1 MRIPRGFSEEL
12 RNQADIVRIV
22 SDYVSLKKKGRD
34 WAACCPFHNEKTPS
48 FYVSQGKQIFKCFGC
63 LEENELIWTKHGL
76 KPIGEIRVGDSVLDK
91 HGRWKEVINVIYK
104 SSDSLLGISTG
115 AFRYDPL
122 WLTPDHICIYAKQA
136 DVVSAVPYI
145 GQASDRDLKFDGNRK
160 HTRRIW
166 KYRNALHLTEG
177 AAATLQVGDYLVFPV
192 IPEEERKAFHLSASG
207 VINPRENRI
216 NGIRVKDLPMNERAA
231 RLYGLWLAE
240 GSVGRGFVRFTFHQ
254 NSKDTLAS
262 EVASI
267 LQDEFGLRAKIYE
280 HSRTPNTCDV
290 NCSKTD
296 LALQLIHWFG
306 RGAQYKRIPADALY
320 WPVPVQKA
328 LLSGYRDGDADKA
341 GLSAS
346 ISRELSYGLFALAI
360 QARENISLS
369 RKDGYIDK
377 TGLKHK
383 EHWELYPRQR
393 ESLKGFYETADG
405 ATYYFTPVKAIEH
418 SEGPKRVVDITVS
431 ETSSFTTKLATVH
444 NCGKG
449 GGVFDFIMEIEG
461 CSFPEAVRIVAE
473 KTGVTVPVETDNA
486 REYEERAS
494 QRAELMRLNQWAAEF
509 FEQNLIE
516 TAEGRRALDY
526 LARRGVNEETRKAFR
541 LGYAPNGYD
550 AMGGHLRSRGAST
563 TQIERSGLVTLR
575 ESGGFYDRFR
585 NRLMFPICDAQGRV
599 IAFGGRILGDGEPK
613 YLNSP
618 ETTLY
623 TKGMHLFG
631 LSHAREAIRQ
641 RGYAILV
648 EGYLDFLIPFQAGVR
663 NLVASLGT
671 ALTENQARLL
681 GRYARRIVVNFDPDS
696 AGQAATKRS
705 LELLLTEAFKV
716 NVLTLPDNLDPD
728 EYIRA
733 HGLESYLKL
742 LKGSQPFLDYIVD
755 QAINS
760 HDQTRPTGKV
770 ETINAILPYLRL
782 VKDRIERAE
791 HFERIADRLK
801 IDSRL
806 IREEFKKAAETRS
819 ERVGE
824 RAVKATLVVKLAER
838 KLLEI
843 LINQAAVRRLMMF
856 QMREEDYEGLRTAQ
870 LFRLIFEFEQQGV
883 EANYHNLR
891 QALDDEDLARDLLP
905 GLMIGEAEKSS
916 AQPRELE
923 LLANRS
929 LNTLRI
935 ERLERQRA
943 ALEAEMKRFQQSGD
957 YNRAGELTLKLKEV
971 INELKALAEWNGQ

>member
-22 SDYVSLKKKGRD
+22 SDYISLKKKGRD

-63 LEENELIWTKHGL
+63 
-76 KPIGEIRVGDSVLDK
+76 S
-91 HGRWKEVINVIYK
+91 
-104 SSDSLLGISTG
+104 
-115 AFRYDPL
+115 
-122 WLTPDHICIYAKQA
+122 
-136 DVVSAVPYI
+136 
-145 GQASDRDLKFDGNRK
+145 
-160 HTRRIW
+160 
-166 KYRNALHLTEG
+166 
-177 AAATLQVGDYLVFPV
+177 
-192 IPEEERKAFHLSASG
+192 
-207 VINPRENRI
+207 
-216 NGIRVKDLPMNERAA
+216 
-231 RLYGLWLAE
+231 
-240 GSVGRGFVRFTFHQ
+240 
-254 NSKDTLAS
+254 
-262 EVASI
+262 
-267 LQDEFGLRAKIYE
+267 
-280 HSRTPNTCDV
+280 
-290 NCSKTD
+290 
-296 LALQLIHWFG
+296 
-306 RGAQYKRIPADALY
+306 
-320 WPVPVQKA
+320 
-328 LLSGYRDGDADKA
+328 
-341 GLSAS
+341 
-346 ISRELSYGLFALAI
+346 
-360 QARENISLS
+360 
-369 RKDGYIDK
+369 
-377 TGLKHK
+377 
-383 EHWELYPRQR
+383 
-393 ESLKGFYETADG
+393 
-405 ATYYFTPVKAIEH
+405 
-418 SEGPKRVVDITVS
+418 
-431 ETSSFTTKLATVH
+431 
-444 NCGKG
+444 KG
-449 GGVFDFIMEIEG
+449 GGIFDFIMEIEG
-461 CSFPEAVRIVAE
+461 CSFPEAIRIVAE

-494 QRAELMRLNQWAAEF
+494 QRAELMRLNQWATEF
-509 FEQNLIE
+509 FEQNLTE

-526 LARRGVNEETRKAFR
+526 LAARGVNEETRKAFR
-541 LGYAPNGYD
+541 LGYAPNSWD
-550 AMGGHLRSRGAST
+550 AMSGYLRSRGALT
-563 TQIERSGLVTLR
+563 TQIEHSGLVTLR
-575 ESGGFYDRFR
+575 EGSGFYDRFR
-585 NRLMFPICDAQGRV
+585 HRLMFPICDAQGRI

-623 TKGMHLFG
+623 IKGMHLFG

-663 NLVASLGT
+663 HLAASLGT

-728 EYIRA
+728 EYIRT
-733 HGLESYLKL
+733 HGPANYLKL

-755 QAINS
+755 QAISS

-824 RAVKATLVVKLAER
+824 RAIKATLVVKPAER

-856 QMREEDYEGLRTAQ
+856 QMTEEDYEGLRTAQ

-883 EANYHNLR
+883 EMGYHNLS
-891 QALDDEDLARDLLP
+891 QALGDDDLARDLLP
-905 GLMIGEAEKSS
+905 GLIIGSAAPSPAEYGSPEHAEREAAESLHSLRCMKLAEK
-916 AQPRELE
+916 Q
-923 LLANRS
+923 
-929 LNTLRI
+929 
-935 ERLERQRA
+935 A
-943 ALEAEMKRFQQSGD
+943 ALQVEINQAQRNND
-957 YNRAGELTLKLKEV
+957 VARLGELMMLKF
-971 INELKALAEWNGQ
+971 ELAKRERALAQWTGQ